1 MSYQHFNLPG
11 NHPEQLRYLTST
23 FGRGSNSNGQFWFG
37 GNTFPGFMFKKN
49 VGVGAR
55 RSTKFAAGGNITC
68 NQPTDLWNKYTPGAG
83 VGGSSVAT
91 RRAKMIHA
99 TSCNRSQ
106 QCGTFLRQLGQNQIR
121 VSQYTNH
128 RSNLDGLF

>member
-1 MSYQHFNLPG
+1 MSHSAFNLPG
-11 NHPEQLRYLTST
+11 NQHEQLRYLTST
-23 FGRGSNSNGQFWFG
+23 FGRGSGSNGQFWFG
-37 GNTFPGFMFKKN
+37 GTTFPGFLFKKN

-83 VGGSSVAT
+83 VGASSVAT

-99 TSCNRSQ
+99 TSCNSTQ

-128 RSNLDGLF
+128 RSNLEGLY